1 MKRIYKRMAAILLI
15 AALGLSNSAPSL
27 AEIGGGGG
35 GDRIPWN
42 PGGGSSNATRGVTRG
57 WGVRI
62 T

>member
-1 MKRIYKRMAAILLI
+1 MKHIYKRMVAILLI
-15 AALGLSNSAPSL
+15 AAIALSGSVTSL

-35 GDRIPWN
+35 GNPIQWN
-42 PGGGSSNATRGVTRG
+42 PGGGSSNATRGVTKG